1 MTLRRLRCCTRI
13 RESLTRSSFR
23 QLRGNGYPAV
33 THLDETGALE
43 PAHLLGDG
51 LPGGED
57 HVRQILVGET
67 HLENRA
73 RVVGLPEAVAQVREQ
88 RGQTRRY
95 LPVQETFDR
104 LVGLLEALGEGG
116 EQLQGEL
123 RASLYDLIEN
133 RLPHHRHPGVGD
145 RLGEGILAGALLEAK
160 LAEDVPLGQQRGR
173 GLLVVAV
180 YLVQA
185 HSALEQ
191 EVKVTIGIA
200 GGVDDV
206 PGSEAPRCH
215 PNVCPLKIFEAK
227 VSPTCGRRKG
237 LGVVVDHDECS
248 PLETLN
254 PSMIISRTSMSRAC
268 PGAIGLSD

>member
-104 LVGLLEALGEGG
+104 LVGLPEALGEGG

-145 RLGEGILAGALLEAK
+145 RLGEGILAGPLLEAK
-160 LAEDVPLGQQRGR
+160 LAEDVPLGQQSGR
-173 GLLVVAV
+173 GFLVVAV

-215 PNVCPLKIFEAK
+215 PDAGSLKVLK
-227 VSPTCGRRKG
+227 PKMPRNCGGQRSRDIVIKHYPAHLSSRNG
-237 LGVVVDHDECS
+237 KYR
-248 PLETLN
+248 
-254 PSMIISRTSMSRAC
+254 PSH
-268 PGAIGLSD
+268 

>member
-104 LVGLLEALGEGG
+104 LVGLPEALGEGG

-133 RLPHHRHPGVGD
+133 RLPHHRHPSVGD
-145 RLGEGILAGALLEAK
+145 RLGEGILAGPLLEAK
-160 LAEDVPLGQQRGR
+160 LAEDVPLGQQRCR
-173 GLLVVAV
+173 GFLVVAV

-191 EVKVTIGIA
+191 EVKVIVGITRRKDH
-200 GGVDDV
+200 VLCR
-206 PGSEAPRCH
+206 EAPVGH
-215 PNVCPLKIFEAK
+215 PDAGSLKVLKLKMSRI
-227 VSPTCGRRKG
+227 CGGRGSR
-237 LGVVVDHDECS
+237 GVVFKH
-248 PLETLN
+248 N
-254 PSMIISRTSMSRAC
+254 PAHLSSRSGEIRL
-268 PGAIGLSD
+268 GY